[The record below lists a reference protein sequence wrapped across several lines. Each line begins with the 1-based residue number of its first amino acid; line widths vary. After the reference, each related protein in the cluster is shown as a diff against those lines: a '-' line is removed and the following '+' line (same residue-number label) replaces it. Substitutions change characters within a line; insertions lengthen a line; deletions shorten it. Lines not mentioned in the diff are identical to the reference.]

1 MNKFLS
7 FINSGK
13 IMMAA
18 HRGDKDCRPEN
29 TLPAFRHAIELGSDG
44 IETDIHQTKDG
55 VLVMMHDHTVDRTT
69 DGTGKVCEM
78 TLAEIRALDAGIKKG
93 EEYRGTKV
101 PTFEEF
107 LDTVEPYPDLLLNL
121 EIKDYP
127 EVEGDSCYGTAD
139 KVIEAVE
146 RRGMGDRIMFNCFS
160 WQVLKYV
167 HDKYGDR
174 YPLHG
179 FYPDFLMHDPEIDVF
194 PFLTYACLFNCVK
207 LPDGRVDWSPRKK
220 EELMPAADFAK
231 VKNELGVEPCV
242 CFAKDTPELMR
253 EAVARGA
260 TMFTCNDPE
269 RAIAILKDLGL
280 RS

>member
-7 FINSGK
+7 FIRSGK

-55 VLVMMHDHTVDRTT
+55 VLVMMHDHDVDRTT
-69 DGTGKVCEM
+69 NGSGRVCEM
-78 TLAEIRALDAGIKKG
+78 TLSEIRKLDAGIKKG
-93 EEYRGTKV
+93 EAYRGTLV
-101 PTFEEF
+101 PTFDEF
-107 LDTVEPYPDLLLNL
+107 LDLTEPYPDLLLNL

-127 EVEGDSCYGTAD
+127 GVEGDVCYSTAD

-167 HDKYGDR
+167 HEKYGDR

-179 FYPDFLMHDPEIDVF
+179 FYPPFLMQNPAENVY
-194 PFLTYACLFNCVK
+194 PYLTYVCLFNCV
-207 LPDGRVDWSPRKK
+207 LTPDGRADWSPRKTR
-220 EELMPAADFAK
+220 ELCSPEQFDE
-231 VKNELGVEPCV
+231 VKNKLGCEPCV
-242 CFAKDTPELMR
+242 CFAKDTPELMKA
-253 EAVARGA
+253 AVDLGA
-260 TMFTCNDPE
+260 TMFTCNNPE

-280 RS
+280 RD